1 MSSMKTL
8 RQRYTGVTL
17 LLITAA
23 LSASAG
29 NELAVVRTSSNS
41 LDIQF
46 AIDEEVTGIQFT
58 VHTSSGIKLQSI
70 KPGPRIKESSW
81 IFDSFNVNDSTLNV
95 LILNGKRNNLANG
108 WGTLASIL
116 FTRTNLQEINSV
128 VLTNVMV
135 IDEKGDSLGANIS
148 NLEWSDK
155 DPFTTKTDGSKSFI
169 FGQNYPNPF
178 NPSTLLAYRLN
189 TAAHVR
195 LSVFDVLGRE
205 VIRLIDQY
213 QYAGDYTVKWDSNSN
228 NGQKLA
234 SGLYIARLD
243 VDHSSIS
250 RKMLMSK

>member
-1 MSSMKTL
+1 M
-8 RQRYTGVTL
+8 

-29 NELAVVRTSSNS
+29 NELTVVRVSSNS

-46 AIDEEVTGIQFT
+46 ANDDEVTGIQFSI
-58 VHTSSGIKLQSI
+58 HTSSGIKLQSAT
-70 KPGPRIKESSW
+70 PGLRIKESSW

-95 LILNGKRNNLANG
+95 LILNGKQNILANG
-108 WGTLASIL
+108 WGTLATIL
-116 FTRTNLQEINSV
+116 FTRANLQELSFV

-135 IDEKGDSLGANIS
+135 IDEKGDSLGTNIS
-148 NLEWSDK
+148 NLEWSDR
-155 DPFTTKTDGSKSFI
+155 DPFATKTDESKSFVL
-169 FGQNYPNPF
+169 GQNYPNPF
-178 NPSTLLAYRLN
+178 NPSTVLAYRLN

-195 LSVFDVLGRE
+195 LSVFDILGRE

-213 QYAGDYTVKWDSNSN
+213 QYAGDYAVKWDSNPN
-228 NGQKLA
+228 HGQKLA

-243 VDHSSIS
+243 VDHASAS